1 MKYLR
6 FYDIFNPS
14 DNANGCFKN
23 DVAIEGNDIQL
34 ANASLSMNDVEEC
47 QRHCQSN
54 SECNHFVF
62 DYGKNRCLLKRSDV
76 TKTFKRFSLVGP
88 KYCGKLLIYYL

>member
-1 MKYLR
+1 MKYIR
-6 FYDIFNPS
+6 FYDTFNPS
-14 DNANGCFKN
+14 DDVNGCFEN
-23 DVAIEGNDIQL
+23 DGAIGGNDIQL

-62 DYGKNRCLLKRSDV
+62 DYEKNVCILKRSDV
-76 TKTFKRFSLVGP
+76 TKTFKRNSLIGP
-88 KYCGKLLIYYL
+88 KYCGKLAIYHL